1 MCSESKNPQAYK
13 WCWEP
18 TRTEPRKLDML
29 PYFSLGV
36 NMSFFN
42 LRLPE
47 VGLLNT
53 NDFLMVEMY
62 VIRMQDVI
70 GKQWRWL
77 CTWIFVKIILT
88 LTCSRPKLGDCF
100 CHCTMEHD
108 LGFHMQKSSNHSQ
121 ITSNYYGLIVVTLL
135 QKTEISAMFN
145 PKKQQH
151 LMLHQHLGISFDQR
165 CRSIEVYKIVKR
177 HFGQVIR
184 WAEPAEYRKPLMGIY
199 YISILYLLGGGFKH
213 FLFSPLFGE
222 DFHFDIFWLIFFK
235 GVETTSQ

>member
-1 MCSESKNPQAYK
+1 M
-13 WCWEP
+13 
-18 TRTEPRKLDML
+18 
-29 PYFSLGV
+29 
-36 NMSFFN
+36 
-42 LRLPE
+42 
-47 VGLLNT
+47 
-53 NDFLMVEMY
+53 
-62 VIRMQDVI
+62 
-70 GKQWRWL
+70 
-77 CTWIFVKIILT
+77 KIILT

-108 LGFHMQKSSNHSQ
+108 LGFHMQKSSNHTQ
-121 ITSNYYGLIVVTLL
+121 ITSNYLWSHCSYLVTKDWNFSDVQP
-135 QKTEISAMFN
+135 QKTTTPYVASAFG
-145 PKKQQH
+145 
-151 LMLHQHLGISFDQR
+151 HQFWSALSFL
-165 CRSIEVYKIVKR
+165 EVYKIVKR

>member
-1 MCSESKNPQAYK
+1 VIVFATVPWNTIWDSTCKSHQII
-13 WCWEP
+13 
-18 TRTEPRKLDML
+18 RK
-29 PYFSLGV
+29 SQ
-36 NMSFFN
+36 
-42 LRLPE
+42 
-47 VGLLNT
+47 
-53 NDFLMVEMY
+53 
-62 VIRMQDVI
+62 VI
-70 GKQWRWL
+70 
-77 CTWIFVKIILT
+77 T
-88 LTCSRPKLGDCF
+88 
-100 CHCTMEHD
+100 
-108 LGFHMQKSSNHSQ
+108 
-121 ITSNYYGLIVVTLL
+121 YGLIVVTLL